1 MVTIWFRTG
10 ILVVHIPWDIMSKD
24 VYPYD
29 SLNINILEY
38 NEFYGHIYIYMYA
51 WQLSTCAAIMVIV
64 MKVKFGSWTPKR

>member
-38 NEFYGHIYIYMYA
+38 NEFYGHIYIYVRMTIKY
-51 WQLSTCAAIMVIV
+51 LCSDN
-64 MKVKFGSWTPKR
+64 GDSYES

>member
-1 MVTIWFRTG
+1 MVTNWLLTG

-38 NEFYGHIYIYMYA
+38 NVRMTIKYLCSDNGDSYE
-51 WQLSTCAAIMVIV
+51 S
-64 MKVKFGSWTPKR
+64 

>member
-1 MVTIWFRTG
+1 M
-10 ILVVHIPWDIMSKD
+10 VHIPWDIMSKD

-38 NEFYGHIYIYMYA
+38 NEFYGHIYIYIYMYA